1 MCNFT
6 TGAFRHVYNF
16 ARASNARLLFDL
28 SELAGRTCNDSQN
41 CRGPWDTA
49 NVRLLLE
56 YVRAEGL
63 FEPNGTLIG
72 FELGNEVFAPPLLL
86 PEAVVADN
94 RLLAAMLHDL
104 FGGTHAAVP
113 LHYAPATNKC
123 GGPENAPVMDNLTN
137 VISGW
142 SFHTYPGGSGTQD
155 GFPFVLNASWLRN
168 KIMPEQM
175 PCLHDWNAGPRQHG
189 MDLIMTET
197 AAVYGRAP
205 ASVPQTSSFQH
216 GFFTLASLGQY
227 AFTGVSL
234 VARWQFLS
242 INPGTPALV
251 MKLDGIYTVAHDY
264 YLLVLYRR
272 LVGPG
277 VLNTTA
283 ADPHANALVYAHC
296 SADTR
301 NGSVVAMAVNPTET
315 ALLVDFAGIGSATP
329 RTEFVLTAPNGNMG
343 SETPVLNG
351 DTAHPL
357 RVAPDGTLPAM
368 DGRYVAADGPG
379 ALLLPPRSQAFVV
392 LHAARAPACTA

>member
-142 SFHTYPGGSGTQD
+142 SFHTYPGAVVRVVRIQHC
-155 GFPFVLNASWLRN
+155 VLAFACCC
-168 KIMPEQM
+168 KQ
-175 PCLHDWNAGPRQHG
+175 
-189 MDLIMTET
+189 
-197 AAVYGRAP
+197 P
-205 ASVPQTSSFQH
+205 ASGKVCVGSSFVEEWRLYLQGYAGSNIAGH
-216 GFFTLASLGQY
+216 G
-227 AFTGVSL
+227 
-234 VARWQFLS
+234 
-242 INPGTPALV
+242 N
-251 MKLDGIYTVAHDY
+251 
-264 YLLVLYRR
+264 
-272 LVGPG
+272 
-277 VLNTTA
+277 
-283 ADPHANALVYAHC
+283 C
-296 SADTR
+296 
-301 NGSVVAMAVNPTET
+301 
-315 ALLVDFAGIGSATP
+315 
-329 RTEFVLTAPNGNMG
+329 
-343 SETPVLNG
+343 
-351 DTAHPL
+351 
-357 RVAPDGTLPAM
+357 
-368 DGRYVAADGPG
+368 
-379 ALLLPPRSQAFVV
+379 
-392 LHAARAPACTA
+392 